1 MLLQNPFPIV
11 MAGFRRLCE
20 NQAVSDF
27 LELLLQLLLEV
38 VSDWAGAW
46 ATWRFYLC
54 LTVSIALAVS
64 TLWLCKD
71 CDAAS
76 IYSGFVICVGV
87 LGGVAWDALV

>member
-1 MLLQNPFPIV
+1 M
-11 MAGFRRLCE
+11 
-20 NQAVSDF
+20 SDL

-38 VSDWAGAW
+38 LCDWAGAW

-54 LTVSIALAVS
+54 LIVSIALAVS
-64 TLWLCKD
+64 ILCLCTN

-76 IYSGFVICVGV
+76 IYSGFIICAGV